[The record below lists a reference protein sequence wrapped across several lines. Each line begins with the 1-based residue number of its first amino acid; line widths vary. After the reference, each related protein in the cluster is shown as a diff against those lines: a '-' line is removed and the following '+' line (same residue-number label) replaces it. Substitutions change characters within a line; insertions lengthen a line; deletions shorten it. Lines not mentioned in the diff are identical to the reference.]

1 MQSETAAKLPLK
13 GQCPDY
19 AQARASSVFS
29 SIDNRTVILTRQD
42 FLPDYT
48 ADGVL
53 LFIFSSNI
61 LDFRRSL
68 SSYLKFDSWQT
79 KTRPD
84 FIASRAASRPENL
97 VPLTLKTAFLMWNW
111 CQRSIFPSPVINN
124 RQICLRF
131 SLNIVNNYGL
141 KRLKD
146 INKNVISMLWIIA
159 EVSQILYYDFMPLIF
174 LNI

>member
-1 MQSETAAKLPLK
+1 MSRS
-13 GQCPDY
+13 C
-19 AQARASSVFS
+19 ARAS
-29 SIDNRTVILTRQD
+29 VICFFFQKTIELSTR
-42 FLPDYT
+42 FPSGPT
-48 ADGVL
+48 ADGDL

-68 SSYLKFDSWQT
+68 SSYLKFDLWQT

-131 SLNIVNNYGL
+131 SLNIVNWVEWLWNAS
-141 KRLKD
+141 D
-146 INKNVISMLWIIA
+146 SFVICFCGPESAQRSKEFLSFW
-159 EVSQILYYDFMPLIF
+159 LYWPIKTLH
-174 LNI
+174 